1 MLAGMCMSFCT
12 FSTSEIASPREVL
25 GERLNETVTAGNCPW
40 WLMESSSVVLSKWQN
55 ALSGTRLLMLEL
67 VEPADVAPVVAVLL
81 DRALPGGVSVLAAGV
96 KRELPVSAFEPAE
109 VEPDAA
115 KEVDAP
121 GPLVPED
128 ELAWI

>member
-55 ALSGTRLLMLEL
+55 ALRGTRLVRVEL
-67 VEPADVAPVVAVLL
+67 VEAADPTPVVAILL
-81 DRALPGGVSVLAAGV
+81 DSALPGGVNVFAVGV
-96 KRELPVSAFEPAE
+96 KRALPGRPFEP
-109 VEPDAA
+109 
-115 KEVDAP
+115 
-121 GPLVPED
+121 
-128 ELAWI
+128 